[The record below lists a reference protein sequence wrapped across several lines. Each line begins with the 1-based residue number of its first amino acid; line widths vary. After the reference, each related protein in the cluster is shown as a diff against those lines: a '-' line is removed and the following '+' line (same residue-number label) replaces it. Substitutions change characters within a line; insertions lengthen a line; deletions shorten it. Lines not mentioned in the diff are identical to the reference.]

1 MIHMATAKK
10 LPSGSWRIRVFDY
23 QDINGKKH
31 YKSFTCDD
39 KSAKGKRKCELMA
52 AEWAANKEAMLC
64 NSVSNITL
72 QQCFDNYIAS
82 KENILSPATIR
93 GYKQMYTYFST
104 IMDVKLTKINQKL
117 VNHFV
122 NDLSRTHS
130 PKTVRNAHG
139 FLSSALRAS
148 GCDIN
153 LNTKLPQ
160 AIQPVYTLPSD
171 SDIKALTDYFSEHD
185 KDMLIALYLAAFGT
199 LRRSEICGLTADD
212 VAGNSIHVHRA
223 LVKGQDGEYREKTT
237 KTTSSDRYIDLP
249 DFVINAFPDT
259 GRLVSCS
266 PDAITRRMECA
277 LKILNIS
284 PFRFHDL
291 RHYSASI
298 MHAIGIPDQYIMERG
313 GWKSDKVLKQVYRGT
328 MSEYQKKYT
337 QMTNDYF
344 KNINQ
349 P

>member
-1 MIHMATAKK
+1 MATAKK

-23 QDINGKKH
+23 KDMNGVKH
-31 YKSFTCDD
+31 YRSFTCDD

-52 AEWAANKEAMLC
+52 AEWAANKEAMLHGD
-64 NSVSNITL
+64 SLNITL
-72 QQCFDNYIAS
+72 QQCMNNYIAS
-82 KENILSPATIR
+82 KENVLSPATIR

-104 IMDVKLTKINQKL
+104 IKNIKLSQINQKL
-117 VNHFV
+117 VDRFV
-122 NDLSRTHS
+122 NDLSKNHS

-139 FLSSALRAS
+139 FLSSALRSS
-148 GCDIN
+148 GCDLN

-160 AIQPVYTLPSD
+160 AVQPIYTLPSD
-171 SDIKALTDYFSEHD
+171 NDIKILTGYFSKND

-212 VAGNSIHVHRA
+212 VDGNVIHVHKA
-223 LVKGQDGEYREKTT
+223 LVKGQNGEYQEKTT

-249 DFVINAFPDT
+249 DFVVNSFPDS
-259 GRLVSCS
+259 GRLVSYS
-266 PDAITRRMECA
+266 PDAITRRMERA
-277 LKILNIS
+277 LKLLNIP

-298 MHAIGIPDQYIMERG
+298 MHAIGVPDQYIMERG

-344 KNINQ
+344 KNINDQ
-349 P
+349 

>member
-1 MIHMATAKK
+1 MILEPSTIILYHSEQPNASGTHVPRWLLFLYPKTVWNCIRIEERMIHMATAKK

-64 NSVSNITL
+64 NSISNITL

-104 IMDVKLTKINQKL
+104 IMDIKLTKINQKL

-185 KDMLIALYLAAFGT
+185 KECLLLYISRHSAHYA
-199 LRRSEICGLTADD
+199 
-212 VAGNSIHVHRA
+212 
-223 LVKGQDGEYREKTT
+223 
-237 KTTSSDRYIDLP
+237 
-249 DFVINAFPDT
+249 
-259 GRLVSCS
+259 
-266 PDAITRRMECA
+266 A
-277 LKILNIS
+277 LK
-284 PFRFHDL
+284 
-291 RHYSASI
+291 SA
-298 MHAIGIPDQYIMERG
+298 D
-313 GWKSDKVLKQVYRGT
+313 
-328 MSEYQKKYT
+328 
-337 QMTNDYF
+337 
-344 KNINQ
+344 
-349 P
+349 